1 MKKVLLLIDSLGSGG
16 AQRQM
21 VGLSTLL
28 NEQGYNTKLVYYH
41 HLDFYKEHLDK
52 AGVNSE
58 CIPGATNI
66 FVRTFS
72 IAKTVRTFKPDV
84 VISYLDTPNI
94 IACFLK
100 LLGFKYKLIV
110 SERNTTQIFSIR
122 EKIKFFLMR
131 CADVIVPN
139 SHSQENI
146 IKNNYPKL
154 FNKVHTITNFID
166 TDHFVPKGNLKSES
180 CKMISVGRVTEQKNT
195 LRFLQAI
202 KKIRDEG
209 GVFHV
214 DWYGQPMHP
223 YYSECE
229 KYVAE
234 HDLSSVFSFHK
245 PVTNIENM
253 YCANDVFVLPSIYE
267 GYPNV
272 MCEAMSCGKPII
284 CARVCDNPYIV
295 EEGGNAFL
303 FDPYDVDDIAE
314 KLKAYMRLGD
324 EQRQTM
330 ARRSRD
336 LALTNFSSKVF
347 IDKYVDIIEN

>member
-28 NEQGYNTKLVYYH
+28 NAQGYNTKLVYYH

-94 IACFLK
+94 IACFLR

-110 SERNTTQIFSIR
+110 SERNTTQFLSVR
-122 EKIKFFLMR
+122 EKLKFFLMR
-131 CADVIVPN
+131 WADVIVPN
-139 SHSQENI
+139 SHSQENL
-146 IKNNYPKL
+146 IKNNFSKL
-154 FNKVHTITNFID
+154 SSKVQTVTNFID
-166 TDHFVPKGNLKSES
+166 TDVFSPKETNVAES
-180 CKMISVGRVTEQKNT
+180 CRMISVGRIFEQKNT
-195 LRFLQAI
+195 LRFLHALKRI
-202 KKIRDEG
+202 HDEG
-209 GVFHV
+209 YFFHV
-214 DWYGQPMHP
+214 DWFGQPIYP
-223 YYSECE
+223 YYTECE
-229 KYVAE
+229 RYITE
-234 HDLSSVFSFHK
+234 NNLSDVFSFHN
-245 PVTNIENM
+245 PVVNIEDM
-253 YCANDVFVLPSIYE
+253 YNANDVFVLPSIYE

-295 EEGGNAFL
+295 EEGGNAFM
-303 FDPYDVDDIAE
+303 FDPYDVDDIAD
-314 KLKAYMRLGD
+314 KLKAFMRLGY
-324 EQRQTM
+324 EQRQVM
-330 ARRSRD
+330 GHRSRE

-347 IDKYVDIIEN
+347 IDKYVDLIEN